1 VDRKVLGALM
11 KIPIRAQI
19 PGGAESGFSI
29 LETMIATLI
38 LGSGLLALAMGFAQG
53 MVQMSGT
60 HYHQIAKEKAAE
72 AIESVF
78 TSRDT
83 RTITWARIR
92 NVSRGGIFLDGGQP
106 LRTQGSDGLLNTAD
120 DGAPETEIL
129 PGADRLLGTADDK
142 VFSLDSFA
150 REIEIRDIGPNL
162 RSIRVIIR
170 YRIGNLD
177 RQFQLTTFI
186 SSFA

>member
-1 VDRKVLGALM
+1 M
-11 KIPIRAQI
+11 QI
-19 PGGAESGFSI
+19 GQEPRRDQAGFTLVETLFAIIILSG
-29 LETMIATLI
+29 
-38 LGSGLLALAMGFAQG
+38 GLLALASAFAQG
-53 MVQMSGT
+53 MVIMGT
-60 HYHQIAKEKAAE
+60 SHYHQIAKEKASE

-92 NVSRGGIFLDGGQP
+92 NVSAGGIFLDGEQS
-106 LRTQGSDGLLNTAD
+106 LRTQGVDGLLNTSD

-129 PGADRLLGTADDK
+129 PGEDGLLGTADDR
-142 VFSLDSFA
+142 VFPLDNFT

-162 RSIRVIIR
+162 RRIRIIVR
-170 YRIGNLD
+170 YRIGAVD